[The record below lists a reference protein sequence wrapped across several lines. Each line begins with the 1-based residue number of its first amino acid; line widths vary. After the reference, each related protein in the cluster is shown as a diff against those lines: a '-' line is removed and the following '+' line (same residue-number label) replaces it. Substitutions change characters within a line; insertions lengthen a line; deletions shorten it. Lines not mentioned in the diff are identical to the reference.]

1 MPITGAHV
9 NSCAAQRSHGTSA
22 AIPDRHRHRHQNHHH
37 QNQVQLRQG
46 AVYRLAQVYRQ
57 QVRQAQ
63 FASEFALGLAAESE
77 LEFSPGLG
85 LELALES
92 VLGQAP
98 ESEREFA

>member
-22 AIPDRHRHRHQNHHH
+22 AIQDRHRHQNHHH

-63 FASEFALGLAAESE
+63 LASEFALELAAEAE
-77 LEFSPGLG
+77 LEFAPGLE

-92 VLGQAP
+92 VLEQAP
-98 ESEREFA
+98 ESKRELAP